1 MAKTKEIDIQKEI
14 KKIWDQTKKNL
25 LKLSQETVNL
35 VKRGEKEVVRAS
47 KIGKLQL
54 DILGIKRKREILC
67 RQIGMK
73 VVALDTQD
81 KIDVS
86 ELKPSCGQVRGLDSQ
101 IRKKE
106 QEVAKIKKGKK
117 LKKK

>member
-1 MAKTKEIDIQKEI
+1 MVKVKELDIQKEI

-25 LKLSQETVNL
+25 LKLSQETVKL
-35 VKRGEKEVVRAS
+35 AKKGEKEIVRAS

-73 VVALDTQD
+73 VVALDTKG

-86 ELKPSCGQVRGLDSQ
+86 ELKSFCNQVRGLDSQ
-101 IRKKE
+101 IKKKE
-106 QEVAKIKKGKK
+106 KEVAGAKKGKR
-117 LKKK
+117 KKS